1 MHSVSLYL
9 SLSLSLSL
17 FLSLSLSHSHMCFER
32 YSKYVCA
39 IFVSQVALDYLGSK
53 RTIWEGHLSK
63 NPPNWLNRDPGMKV
77 AHKFARSLPNI
88 LERPERLRL
97 ARNDLAATSQ
107 DQQATTQTNVA
118 PDPEF
123 GQAKTIGALKLIGL
137 ILNILTKVSIH
148 INLCA
153 HRNNKMYYNFL
164 RVCVLHCF
172 SLGVSSL

>member
-1 MHSVSLYL
+1 MM
-9 SLSLSLSL
+9 
-17 FLSLSLSHSHMCFER
+17 F
-32 YSKYVCA
+32 
-39 IFVSQVALDYLGSK
+39 
-53 RTIWEGHLSK
+53 
-63 NPPNWLNRDPGMKV
+63 
-77 AHKFARSLPNI
+77 AHKFAASLPMKMA
-88 LERPERLRL
+88 RPWKE
-97 ARNDLAATSQ
+97 DPDVAAKSQ
-107 DQQATTQTNVA
+107 A
-118 PDPEF
+118 PKPKKVPKNWHAGPDSAF